1 MAKSHEME
9 QFNSTSSRKNRGEL
23 YTNSAGER
31 SPFYDSDSPSDT
43 PSVNGAASE
52 STSARSSRSSTLG
65 SGFSS
70 RSATTTESD
79 GEIEALDSV
88 RVVARARPLND
99 FEKIRGDKNIIKL
112 PGDGA
117 VWIDNSFGQ
126 IKPFTFN
133 AAFGEETSQ
142 QEMFEACGIKHLVEM
157 AVEGYSCTAFAYGQT
172 GSGKTY
178 TITGPLNLEGPSDK
192 DKFIPDPD
200 MQGLIERCFQYLFE
214 LIDNHSNVEYTLR
227 ASYLEVYN
235 EKVQDLLNPSK
246 ARDSLPVRWARDRG
260 FYVENLFFVECD
272 TLDDLTAVLEEG
284 LSNRQVGSHLMN
296 DHSSRSH
303 SMLTVYID
311 IESNDPED
319 ESGYPVVKHG
329 KLSLVD
335 LAGSE
340 RVKET
345 KSVGGTFTESQN
357 INKSLLTLGN
367 CISALSDPR
376 KKNGH
381 IPYRDSKLTKLL
393 ADSLGGDGI
402 TLMIACISP
411 SSYVVQDTLNTLRY
425 AHRAKRIKNK
435 PVVHMDPKEK
445 LILSLKREIK
455 LLRTEN
461 AYFRQQLGLP
471 SSESQTSLTSNASK
485 TTNGSENGSTPK
497 IDPPSP
503 KTVKKLQGPEDSQ
516 QRLTTATIAAGANSG
531 LYDMLQEYMLENE
544 HLRTTNVELV
554 QSREEVSRQQ
564 MVLSRE
570 NDRLSKKLE
579 ELERVIVSSPMS
591 LRTLSGVESLR
602 GVERTSSLPEER
614 FMNTFPGHSAGA
626 RPSPFAAEPNHL
638 ERRNSVPMQS
648 KDRRRSTSD
657 PVPPIVVK
665 FPPIQ
670 NGPYPNYVGQGNWQ
684 QISEAQPTRQELAS
698 DSNNV
703 HHKAPQAHSVPDPSH
718 KQKPVVSTK
727 KRSVP
732 VSERP
737 QKAANSYA
745 RMFAAQKEKKAK
757 EAKDNE
763 VKHLNNNDVN
773 HKSGA
778 IEHMQPQ
785 THINTQAHVDAM
797 SYGGYPNAGWP
808 VDNGMHSTYD
818 PALGGNYQLAERTR
832 HELEQLD
839 SQIEY
844 HRFMAQNR
852 YNNNPPR

>member
-1 MAKSHEME
+1 MPKSHDME
-9 QFNSTSSRKNRGEL
+9 QSSSSNSRKNRGEL
-23 YTNSAGER
+23 CTNSAGER
-31 SPFYDSDSPSDT
+31 SPLYDSDSPSDT
-43 PSVNGAASE
+43 PSVNGSAPASE

-65 SGFSS
+65 SGLSS
-70 RSATTTESD
+70 RSTESD
-79 GEIEALDSV
+79 GEIEALDNV
-88 RVVARARPLND
+88 RVVARARPLNL
-99 FEKIRGDKNIIKL
+99 FEKERGDKNIIKL

-133 AAFGEETSQ
+133 AAFGEDTSQ
-142 QEMFEACGIKHLVEM
+142 QQMFEGCGIKHLVEM

-178 TITGPLNLEGPSDK
+178 TITGPLNLESPVDK
-192 DKFIPDPD
+192 EKFIPDPE
-200 MQGLIERCFQYLFE
+200 MQGLIERSFHYLFE
-214 LIDNHSNVEYTLR
+214 LMDNHSDVEYTLK

-272 TLDDLTAVLEEG
+272 RLDDLTAVLEEG
-284 LSNRQVGSHLMN
+284 LRNRQVGSHLMN

-345 KSVGGTFTESQN
+345 KSVGGTFAESQN

-376 KKNGH
+376 KKSGH

-471 SSESQTSLTSNASK
+471 SSESQTSLASNGSK
-485 TTNGSENGSTPK
+485 TTTGTENGSTPK
-497 IDPPSP
+497 LNPPSP
-503 KTVKKLQGPEDSQ
+503 QPVRKLLQVHEDSQ
-516 QRLTTATIAAGANSG
+516 QRLTTASMAAGANSG
-531 LYDMLQEYMLENE
+531 LYDMLQEYMVENE

-554 QSREEVSRQQ
+554 HSREEVSRQQ

-591 LRTLSGVESLR
+591 SLRTLSGVESLR

-614 FMNTFPGHSAGA
+614 FMNSTFPVYSAGA
-626 RPSPFAAEPNHL
+626 RPSPFASEPSRLL

-648 KDRRRSTSD
+648 KDRRRSSTSD
-657 PVPPIVVK
+657 PVPPAVVTK

-670 NGPYPNYVGQGNWQ
+670 NGPYPNYVGQGGWHQ
-684 QISEAQPTRQELAS
+684 RPEAQAAYHEVAPEP
-698 DSNNV
+698 NNGY
-703 HHKAPQAHSVPDPSH
+703 HKALQAHSVPDHSQ
-718 KQKPVVSTK
+718 KQKPTVSTK
-727 KRSVP
+727 KRAVP
-732 VSERP
+732 VSDRP

-757 EAKDNE
+757 EAKENDGKNS
-763 VKHLNNNDVN
+763 NNNDVN
-773 HKSGA
+773 HRSGTM
-778 IEHMQPQ
+778 EHFNPPVHM
-785 THINTQAHVDAM
+785 DGM
-797 SYGGYPNAGWP
+797 SHGGHPNPGWP
-808 VDNGMHSTYD
+808 VDKGIPSTYD
-818 PALGGNYQLAERTR
+818 PALVGNHQLAERTR
-832 HELEQLD
+832 QELEQLD

-844 HRFMAQNR
+844 NRFMAQNR
-852 YNNNPPR
+852 YNKNPPR